1 MKRYLLPAI
10 GLLLSISSLQGQF
23 YNPEASEQTK
33 RTIRV
38 NNHIEK
44 NMRGQIVEHLYKG
57 SSKRLYGFV
66 FRSEAGEYYHVS
78 IKTWEGGKL
87 MPYLKTEET
96 LEVAVTGDPVLL
108 NKVLHLTNEFLTIE
122 NKLDIRLKGLAHFE
136 SISSSA
142 GSYQRDRNTSR
153 LSLPNESALFY
164 ENVAIVAKKKVP
176 GNTWA
181 YILEND
187 DTILVRYEHDDEM
200 KGKKK
205 VSYFTSSSPISK
217 GGYLK
222 APNTY
227 NFIGQSP
234 HAPDQKLLNP
244 YWVMAA
250 RSAIILDQGSFE
262 VFDGQPDHRGLFHGL
277 KTNKGTLFFNAK
289 HGEEVIGAMNE
300 RKSFEAYYKN
310 IGDDSLMLYAIKT
323 GKGAQFFDNSK
334 ELFTAKNNYQQEEVS
349 FTGEITQ
356 AHFRDTKFKAKLQ
369 SIVVG
374 DSIFVAINEIV
385 ALNIQK
391 MIKAGKKVA
400 ISGRMRK
407 EIAGEVNQKGYAIM
421 AMSAIT
427 INGKTFR
434 QQTTDINRTL

>member
-1 MKRYLLPAI
+1 MKRCLLPVL
-10 GLLLSISSLQGQF
+10 GLLLSFTSLQGQF

-44 NMRGQIVEHLYKG
+44 KMQGQIVKHLFKG
-57 SSKRLYGFV
+57 SSKHLYGFV

-78 IKTWEGGKL
+78 IKAWEGAKL

-96 LEVAVTGDPVLL
+96 LELAVTGDPVLL
-108 NKVLHLTNEFLTIE
+108 KQVLHLTNEFLTIE

-142 GSYQRDRNTSR
+142 GSYHRQRNTSR
-153 LSLPNESALFY
+153 FSLPNETALFH

-176 GNTWA
+176 ENTWA

-187 DTILVRYEHDDEM
+187 DTILVKYEHDDEM

-227 NFIGQSP
+227 NFISQSP

-244 YWVMAA
+244 YWVMAG

-262 VFDGQPDHRGLFHGL
+262 VLDSQPDHRGLFHGL

-289 HGEEVIGAMNE
+289 HGEEVTEAMNG

-310 IGDDSLMLYAIKT
+310 IGDDSLMLYVIKT
-323 GKGAQFFDNSK
+323 GREAQFFDNNR
-334 ELFTAKNNYQQEEVS
+334 ELFSTKNNYQQEEVS

-356 AHFRDTKFKAKLQ
+356 AHFRDTPLKAKLQ
-369 SIVVG
+369 SFVVS

-391 MIKAGKKVA
+391 MVKAGKKVV

-407 EIAGEVNQKGYAIM
+407 EIPGEVNQKGYAIM

-434 QQTTDINRTL
+434 QQIADINRTL